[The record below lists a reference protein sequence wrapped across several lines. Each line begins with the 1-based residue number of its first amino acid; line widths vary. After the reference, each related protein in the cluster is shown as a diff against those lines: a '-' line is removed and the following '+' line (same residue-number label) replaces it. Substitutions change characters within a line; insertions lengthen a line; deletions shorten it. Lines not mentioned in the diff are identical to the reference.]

1 MEMQAKLAES
11 DLARLSV
18 RVPAT
23 VTPVGTDKQFKGQIW
38 QISSVIDPQTRQGVA
53 RIALSY
59 APALRPG
66 GFASARIIAGS
77 NQAPLLPDS
86 AVQSEGGQNYVYIV
100 GKDDKVIR
108 RHLDRNRVGKGKSA
122 TGRVELGGSSI

>member
-18 RVPAT
+18 GVPAT

-66 GFASARIIAGS
+66 GFASARLIAGS
-77 NQAPLLPDS
+77 NPAPLLPES
-86 AVQSEGGQNYVYIV
+86 AVPREGGTNYDYLV
-100 GKDDKVIR
+100 GKAYKGIR
-108 RHLDRNRVGKGKSA
+108 RNVHPVQVSQQR
-122 TGRVELGGSSI
+122 

>member
-18 RVPAT
+18 GVPAT
-23 VTPVGTDKQFKGQIW
+23 VTPVGTDKQFKGQIL

-77 NQAPLLPDS
+77 NQAPLLPES

-108 RHLDRNRVGKGKSA
+108 RNEI
-122 TGRVELGGSSI
+122 GRAHV

>member
-18 RVPAT
+18 GVPAT

-77 NQAPLLPDS
+77 NQAPLLPES
-86 AVQSEGGQNYVYIV
+86 AVQSE
-100 GKDDKVIR
+100 R
-108 RHLDRNRVGKGKSA
+108 PEESRVGKECVRPCRSRWA
-122 TGRVELGGSSI
+122 PYP

>member
-77 NQAPLLPDS
+77 NQAPLLPES
-86 AVQSEGGQNYVYIV
+86 RSEAHPSEPQSRMRISYAVFCLQQTIHHHPHQLHTQFSDYTLV
-100 GKDDKVIR
+100 
-108 RHLDRNRVGKGKSA
+108 
-122 TGRVELGGSSI
+122 

>member
-77 NQAPLLPDS
+77 NQRSEEHTSKLQSLMRTS
-86 AVQSEGGQNYVYIV
+86 YAVFCLKKKTQPHIQSPSMTTDHTQVCKQPVSQE
-100 GKDDKVIR
+100 
-108 RHLDRNRVGKGKSA
+108 S
-122 TGRVELGGSSI
+122 T